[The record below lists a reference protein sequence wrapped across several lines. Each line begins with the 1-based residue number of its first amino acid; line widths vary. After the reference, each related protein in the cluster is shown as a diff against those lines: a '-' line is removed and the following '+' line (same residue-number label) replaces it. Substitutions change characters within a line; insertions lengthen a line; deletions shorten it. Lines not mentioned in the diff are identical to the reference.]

1 MRKNI
6 NFDESKNENLKQ
18 LKTTKNEK
26 INGKS
31 KREKVD
37 PLIGMGVLAFI
48 GAVAA
53 VAGYTEDLES
63 VVGSQSNPNSQVQLA
78 PQMKYPH
85 RLFNK
90 AISGEPLSNAM
101 AAAVGAVVAYSV
113 GNYFDIF
120 FITEIVIGALAAT
133 AIHVVLSTTS
143 FFGRISSQ
151 SRFKQP
157 LYMDV
162 FKSNIPTIA
171 AYAFM
176 TTACVLM
183 ISYLMTGVLEF
194 RIPIPIMAFILG
206 ITVGSIGSSV
216 GDIQYGAE
224 RQFQN
229 IEFGAGVNAAYSG
242 NIVRKAE
249 SGLRSGADN
258 SWFSSK
264 FGAPT
269 TGLAFSAV
277 LFLTSWIVLLF
288 NPEWGTG
295 IGWFGVIAGILFILL
310 TVYINRKIEK
320 AARKKFGPYREEE
333 KTEIVE

>member
-1 MRKNI
+1 M
-6 NFDESKNENLKQ
+6 
-18 LKTTKNEK
+18 
-26 INGKS
+26 
-31 KREKVD
+31 D
-37 PLIGMGVLAFI
+37 PLIGMGVLAI
-48 GAVAA
+48 VGAVAA

-63 VVGSQSNPNSQVQLA
+63 VIGSQSNPNSQVQLA

-113 GNYFDIF
+113 GNSFDISL
-120 FITEIVIGALAAT
+120 ITEIVIGSTAAMG
-133 AIHVVLSTTS
+133 IHIILSATS

-176 TTACVLM
+176 TTACVLI
-183 ISYLMTGVLEF
+183 ISYLMSDVLEF
-194 RIPIPIMAFILG
+194 GIPIPIMAFILG

-216 GDIQYGAE
+216 GDIHYGAE

-242 NIVRKAE
+242 NIVRTSEA
-249 SGLRSGADN
+249 GYRTGADN

-264 FGAPT
+264 FGGPT

-277 LFLTSWIVLLF
+277 LFLTSWLVLLF
-288 NPEWGTG
+288 NPEWGNA
-295 IGWFGVIAGILFILL
+295 IGWFGVIAGILLIIL
-310 TVYINRKIEK
+310 IFAMNRMLEK
-320 AARKKFGPYREEE
+320 SARKKFGPYREEE

>member
-1 MRKNI
+1 
-6 NFDESKNENLKQ
+6 
-18 LKTTKNEK
+18 
-26 INGKS
+26 
-31 KREKVD
+31 VD

-53 VAGYTEDLES
+53 VAGYTEDMES

-101 AAAVGAVVAYSV
+101 AATVGAVVAYSI
-113 GNYFDIF
+113 GTYFDIF
-120 FITEIVIGALAAT
+120 FITEIIIGALAAT
-133 AIHVVLSTTS
+133 AVHVVLSATS
-143 FFGRISSQ
+143 FFGRIASQ

-183 ISYLMTGVLEF
+183 IAYLMIGVLEF

-224 RQFQN
+224 RLFQN

-249 SGLRSGADN
+249 SGLRWRLSSALRSAQSAHPSAISNTALKDCFRISNSAPASMPLTPEILSEKRKADFDREPIIPGFLQN
-258 SWFSSK
+258 S
-264 FGAPT
+264 
-269 TGLAFSAV
+269 
-277 LFLTSWIVLLF
+277 
-288 NPEWGTG
+288 
-295 IGWFGVIAGILFILL
+295 
-310 TVYINRKIEK
+310 
-320 AARKKFGPYREEE
+320 ARRQRELHFRRYCF
-333 KTEIVE
+333 

>member
-1 MRKNI
+1 M
-6 NFDESKNENLKQ
+6 
-18 LKTTKNEK
+18 
-26 INGKS
+26 
-31 KREKVD
+31 D
-37 PLIGMGVLAFI
+37 PLFGMGILALI

-53 VAGYTEDLES
+53 IAGYTEDLES

-101 AAAVGAVVAYSV
+101 SATVGGIVFVAFMSAFQLPVITVIVAGSAVAAILH
-113 GNYFDIF
+113 IF
-120 FITEIVIGALAAT
+120 
-133 AIHVVLSTTS
+133 LSTTS
-143 FFGRISSQ
+143 FFGRIASQ

-162 FKSNIPTIA
+162 FKRNISVIA

-176 TTACVLM
+176 TTACVLI
-183 ISYLMTGVLEF
+183 ISYLMTTYLEN
-194 RIPIPIMAFILG
+194 PIPVPLMAFLLG
-206 ITVGSIGSSV
+206 IMVGSIGSSV

-229 IEFGAGVNAAYSG
+229 LEFGAGVNAAYSG

-249 SGLRSGADN
+249 SGTRSGIDN
-258 SWFSSK
+258 SWFSAK
-264 FGAPT
+264 FGGPT
-269 TGLAFSAV
+269 TGITFAAV
-277 LFLTSWIVLLF
+277 LFITSWLTILF
-288 NPEWGTG
+288 NPEWGS
-295 IGWFGVIAGILFILL
+295 IVGWVGTCAGILFILL
-310 TVYINRKIEK
+310 TILANRILEK
-320 AARKKFGPYREEE
+320 SARRKFGPYREEE

>member
-1 MRKNI
+1 M
-6 NFDESKNENLKQ
+6 
-18 LKTTKNEK
+18 
-26 INGKS
+26 
-31 KREKVD
+31 D
-37 PLIGMGVLAFI
+37 PLFGMGILAFI

-53 VAGYTEDLES
+53 IAGYTEDLES

-101 AAAVGAVVAYSV
+101 AATVGAVTTSVAISVYSWPFLPGV
-113 GNYFDIF
+113 
-120 FITEIVIGALAAT
+120 VIGSTVAMI
-133 AIHVVLSTTS
+133 IHVFLSTTS
-143 FFGRISSQ
+143 FFGRIASQ

-162 FKSNIPTIA
+162 FIRNLLIIA

-176 TTACVLM
+176 TTGCILI
-183 ISYLMTGVLEF
+183 ISYLMKTYLGNP
-194 RIPIPIMAFILG
+194 IPIPIMAFILG

-229 IEFGAGVNAAYSG
+229 LEFGAGVNAAYSG

-249 SGLRSGADN
+249 SGVRSGIDN
-258 SWFSSK
+258 SWFSAK
-264 FGAPT
+264 FGGPS
-269 TGLAFSAV
+269 TGVVFASV
-277 LFLTSWIVLLF
+277 LFITSWITLLF
-288 NPEWGTG
+288 NPAWGDL
-295 IGWFGVIAGILFILL
+295 IGWFGIIAGVLFIIA
-310 TVYINRKIEK
+310 TVFMNRYLEK
-320 AARKKFGPYREEE
+320 SARSKFGPYREEE

>member
-1 MRKNI
+1 M
-6 NFDESKNENLKQ
+6 
-18 LKTTKNEK
+18 
-26 INGKS
+26 
-31 KREKVD
+31 D
-37 PLIGMGVLAFI
+37 PMFGMGILALI

-53 VAGYTEDLES
+53 IAGYTEDLES

-101 AAAVGAVVAYSV
+101 AATVGGVVFVVFVSV
-113 GNYFDIF
+113 FHLPAI
-120 FITEIVIGALAAT
+120 T
-133 AIHVVLSTTS
+133 AIVAGSAVAMVLHLFLSATS

-162 FKSNIPTIA
+162 FKRNIPVIA
-171 AYAFM
+171 AYIFM
-176 TTACVLM
+176 TTACVL
-183 ISYLMTGVLEF
+183 IIAYLMTTYLKNP
-194 RIPIPIMAFILG
+194 IPIPVMAFLLG
-206 ITVGSIGSSV
+206 IMVGSIGSSV
-216 GDIQYGAE
+216 GDIHYGAE

-229 IEFGAGVNAAYSG
+229 LEFGAGVNAAYSG

-249 SGLRSGADN
+249 SGTRSGIDN

-264 FGAPT
+264 FGGPT
-269 TGLAFSAV
+269 TGITFAAV
-277 LFLTSWIVLLF
+277 LFITSWLTLLF
-288 NPEWGTG
+288 NPEWGKIVGWAG
-295 IGWFGVIAGILFILL
+295 IVAGILFILL
-310 TVYINRKIEK
+310 TIVVNRLLEK
-320 AARKKFGPYREEE
+320 SARRKFGPYREEE

>member
-1 MRKNI
+1 M
-6 NFDESKNENLKQ
+6 
-18 LKTTKNEK
+18 
-26 INGKS
+26 
-31 KREKVD
+31 D
-37 PLIGMGVLAFI
+37 PLFGMGILAII

-53 VAGYTEDLES
+53 IAGYAEDLES

-101 AAAVGAVVAYSV
+101 TATVGATAAVAFVSVFYLPVITAIVAGSVVAMTLH
-113 GNYFDIF
+113 IF
-120 FITEIVIGALAAT
+120 
-133 AIHVVLSTTS
+133 LSATS
-143 FFGRISSQ
+143 FFGRIASQ

-162 FKSNIPTIA
+162 FKRHLPVIA

-176 TTACVLM
+176 TTACVLI
-183 ISYLMTGVLEF
+183 ISYLMKTYLGNPV
-194 RIPIPIMAFILG
+194 PIPVMAFLFG
-206 ITVGSIGSSV
+206 IMVGSIGSSV

-229 IEFGAGVNAAYSG
+229 MEFGAGVNAAYSG
-242 NIVRKAE
+242 NIIRKAE
-249 SGLRSGADN
+249 SGIRSGIDN

-264 FGAPT
+264 FGGPT
-269 TGLAFSAV
+269 TGIAFAAV
-277 LFLTSWIVLLF
+277 LFITSWLTILF
-288 NPEWGTG
+288 NPEWGNIVG
-295 IGWFGVIAGILFILL
+295 WLSIGAGVLFILL
-310 TVYINRKIEK
+310 TIIANRILEK
-320 AARKKFGPYREEE
+320 SARRKFGPYREEE

>member
-1 MRKNI
+1 M
-6 NFDESKNENLKQ
+6 
-18 LKTTKNEK
+18 
-26 INGKS
+26 
-31 KREKVD
+31 D
-37 PLIGMGVLAFI
+37 PLIGMGVLALV

-53 VAGYTEDLES
+53 IAGYTEDLES

-90 AISGEPLSNAM
+90 AISGEPLSNGL
-101 AAAVGAVVAYSV
+101 AAVIGAVIAVSLESFYDLS
-113 GNYFDIF
+113 I
-120 FITEIVIGALAAT
+120 ITVIVIGSVAAMMIHMILA
-133 AIHVVLSTTS
+133 TTS

-157 LYMDV
+157 IYLDV
-162 FKSNIPTIA
+162 FKTNLPVIA

-176 TTACVLM
+176 TTACIL
-183 ISYLMTGVLEF
+183 IICYLMTSYLEIW
-194 RIPIPIMAFILG
+194 IPIPLLALILG

-224 RQFQN
+224 RLYQN
-229 IEFGAGVNAAYSG
+229 LEFGSGINAAYSG

-249 SGLRSGADN
+249 SGIRSGVDN

-264 FGAPT
+264 FGGPT
-269 TGLAFSAV
+269 TGIAFAAV
-277 LFLTSWIVLLF
+277 LFMTSWITVLF
-288 NPEWGTG
+288 NPEWGNAVG
-295 IGWFGVIAGILFILL
+295 WIGLIAGVLFILATIL
-310 TVYINRKIEK
+310 INRFLEK
-320 AARKKFGPYREEE
+320 SARRNFGPYREEE

>member
-1 MRKNI
+1 M
-6 NFDESKNENLKQ
+6 DL
-18 LKTTKNEK
+18 
-26 INGKS
+26 
-31 KREKVD
+31 
-37 PLIGMGVLAFI
+37 LIGMGVLAFI
-48 GAVAA
+48 SAVAA

-101 AAAVGAVVAYSV
+101 AATVGAVVAVVFINAFHFSV
-113 GNYFDIF
+113 LSSV
-120 FITEIVIGALAAT
+120 VIGSFIAMLV
-133 AIHVVLSTTS
+133 HMVLSATS
-143 FFGRISSQ
+143 FFGRIASQ

-162 FKSNIPTIA
+162 FKTHLPTIA
-171 AYAFM
+171 AYAYL
-176 TTACVLM
+176 TTVCILIISFLM
-183 ISYLMTGVLEF
+183 ENYLEIV
-194 RIPIPIMAFILG
+194 IPLPVIAFILG

-229 IEFGAGVNAAYSG
+229 LEFGTGVNAAYSG

-249 SGLRSGADN
+249 SGLRSGIDN
-258 SWFSSK
+258 VWFSSK
-264 FGAPT
+264 FGGPT
-269 TGLAFSAV
+269 TGITFSAT
-277 LFLTSWIVLLF
+277 LFLTSWIILLF
-288 NPEWGTG
+288 NPEWGEFF
-295 IGWFGVIAGILFILL
+295 GWFGIAAGFLLVIFMLL
-310 TVYINRKIEK
+310 INRILEK
-320 AARKKFGPYREEE
+320 NARSKFGPYREEE